1 MFNPI
6 VVIIILVGG
15 FLAWLLLSNCY
26 RDIGG
31 LFGSMI
37 DSAKREILRDEKENE
52 DEE

>member
-6 VVIIILVGG
+6 VVIIILVGA
-15 FLAWLLLSNCY
+15 FLVWLLLSNCY

-37 DSAKREILRDEKENE
+37 DSAKREILRDEENK

>member
-37 DSAKREILRDEKENE
+37 ESAKREILRDKENE
-52 DEE
+52 NEE

>member
-6 VVIIILVGG
+6 VVIIILVGA

-26 RDIGG
+26 RDIGS

-37 DSAKREILRDEKENE
+37 ESAKREILRDEENE